1 MPGTVLLLAASP
13 VGKGCLVDAASVLPV
28 LAAVSPQVLSGAD
41 TANVVELADPL
52 EPQAVLTRLRAA
64 AGAPG
69 PLTVFLTGQLS
80 LDRRQHLPHLALAR
94 TTPASVRYTA
104 FPWHW
109 IAEELRLR
117 APGTTAVVADLH
129 ADPAAWQ
136 HLLAHPLSAGPT
148 ADLYGRVAPPP
159 PRRTVASPTY
169 MKAVATLLRSGHRP
183 PLPQLHEHALARV
196 TGEGGH
202 GDLILHRTAQ
212 TPGAG
217 PEAPARPTAPPTPGR
232 FVPSAADLPVPEG
245 FVLSAPAAP
254 VPGAFAPSAADQPIP
269 DGFVLS
275 APAAPGLEGF
285 APSAADLPVPEGVA
299 PAVPAPEHFA
309 PPAAALRVPDG
320 FTPSAP
326 APPIPGDLVPAAPAL
341 PLPQGSVP
349 SAADPPVPD
358 GSVPA
363 AADLP
368 LPEGFVPSAG
378 APPAP
383 EGFVLS
389 APAPPVPEGV
399 APAALAPPVPGDLVP
414 SAPGLSVPRG
424 FAPSAPAAQVPEGSV
439 PSAAAPPAP
448 EGFVP
453 SALAPPV
460 PGDLVPSAPGLSVP
474 RGFAPSAPAAQVP
487 EGSVP
492 SAAAPPAPE
501 GFVPSALAPP
511 VPGDLVPSAPGPSIP
526 RGFAPSASAP
536 PVPGGFVPSAAD
548 PPAPAGS
555 VPSPPLP
562 GGFAPGP
569 PRPAERPRPQLPPE
583 GVRADGAESG
593 DPHALIAEAVRA
605 GRHVDA
611 DGLAAREERDAVRA
625 HGPGSEQVLHWME
638 VRADLAMFAGDAVR
652 SCRTWLAI
660 ATARLGAGQ
669 LPEEPAVETAADHA
683 HHQWGTIDDPARA
696 RELGPAVADLRRRV
710 PGRRE
715 GALSHVQR
723 HLDDL
728 QATELTG

>member
-64 AGAPG
+64 AAAPG

-104 FPWHW
+104 LPWHW

-202 GDLILHRTAQ
+202 GDMILHRPAQ
-212 TPGAG
+212 TPGT
-217 PEAPARPTAPPTPGR
+217 APKPPPPPTTPPTPDGSVPATTTPPTPGR
-232 FVPSAADLPVPEG
+232 YVPSAAALPVPEGPVPSATAPLTPGGSVPSAADLPIPEG
-245 FVLSAPAAP
+245 FVL
-254 VPGAFAPSAADQPIP
+254 
-269 DGFVLS
+269 
-275 APAAPGLEGF
+275 
-285 APSAADLPVPEGVA
+285 
-299 PAVPAPEHFA
+299 
-309 PPAAALRVPDG
+309 
-320 FTPSAP
+320 
-326 APPIPGDLVPAAPAL
+326 
-341 PLPQGSVP
+341 
-349 SAADPPVPD
+349 
-358 GSVPA
+358 
-363 AADLP
+363 
-368 LPEGFVPSAG
+368 
-378 APPAP
+378 
-383 EGFVLS
+383 
-389 APAPPVPEGV
+389 
-399 APAALAPPVPGDLVP
+399 
-414 SAPGLSVPRG
+414 
-424 FAPSAPAAQVPEGSV
+424 SAPAAQVPEGSV
-439 PSAAAPPAP
+439 PSAAALPAP

-453 SALAPPV
+453 AAPAPPV
-460 PGDLVPSAPGLSVP
+460 PGDLASAPALPVP
-474 RGFAPSAPAAQVP
+474 RGFAPSV
-487 EGSVP
+487 
-492 SAAAPPAPE
+492 
-501 GFVPSALAPP
+501 
-511 VPGDLVPSAPGPSIP
+511 
-526 RGFAPSASAP
+526 SAP
-536 PVPGGFVPSAAD
+536 PVPGGFVPSVPA

-555 VPSPPLP
+555 APTPPLP
-562 GGFAPGP
+562 EGFAPGP

-583 GVRADGAESG
+583 GVRPDGAESG

-625 HGPGSEQVLHWME
+625 HGPGSEQALHWME

-669 LPEEPAVETAADHA
+669 LPEEPAVETAADRA